1 MNVLITGAAGFIG
14 SHLVK
19 YMLNKNDVKSVIAI
33 DHMSYAANIKN
44 LKCPLRNNKFNFYET
59 DISHHK
65 NIQSILCKHNIS
77 HIINLAAESHV
88 DNSIEFPDIF
98 FQNNVM
104 KTYEFVKTCYNYWT
118 NILQDNDDFRF
129 IHISTDEVYG
139 DLDYNDITSFTE
151 RSTYAP
157 NSPYSASKACSDH
170 ILRCFNKTYKFP
182 VITTH
187 CSNNFGTNQHH
198 EKLIPKVIYKALQG
212 EDIPIYGTGK
222 NIRDWIFV
230 EDHCDGIYLAL
241 TKGSVGETY
250 CFGGGYEKSNIN
262 LVTEI
267 CVILD
272 KVKPKK
278 KGSYTNQISFV
289 VDRQGHDRKYSLN
302 YSKAKKELG
311 FTPKIDSFDKRLYKV
326 VLSYV
331 EKFKRS
337 KN

>member
-1 MNVLITGAAGFIG
+1 M
-14 SHLVK
+14 
-19 YMLNKNDVKSVIAI
+19 
-33 DHMSYAANIKN
+33 
-44 LKCPLRNNKFNFYET
+44 
-59 DISHHK
+59 
-65 NIQSILCKHNIS
+65 
-77 HIINLAAESHV
+77 
-88 DNSIEFPDIF
+88 
-98 FQNNVM
+98 
-104 KTYEFVKTCYNYWT
+104 
-118 NILQDNDDFRF
+118 
-129 IHISTDEVYG
+129 
-139 DLDYNDITSFTE
+139 
-151 RSTYAP
+151 
-157 NSPYSASKACSDH
+157 
-170 ILRCFNKTYKFP
+170 
-182 VITTH
+182 
-187 CSNNFGTNQHH
+187 
-198 EKLIPKVIYKALQG
+198 IPKVIYKALQG

-250 CFGGGYEKSNIN
+250 CFGGGHEKSNIN